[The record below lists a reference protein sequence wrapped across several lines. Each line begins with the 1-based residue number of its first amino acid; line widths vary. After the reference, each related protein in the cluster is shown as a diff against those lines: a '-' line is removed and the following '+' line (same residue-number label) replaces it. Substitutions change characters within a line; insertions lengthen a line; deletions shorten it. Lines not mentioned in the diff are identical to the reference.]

1 MQAMA
6 VVALCARGNVA
17 VGEDLLR
24 TDGFLSLAQIL
35 RRKVAPLSA
44 FARCCF
50 RAKRGH
56 IETC

>member
-1 MQAMA
+1 MA

-56 IETC
+56 IETG